1 MKAIIILGCEGREDN
16 NFKFCNGVE
25 NNLIDL
31 EEISFNDN
39 YDILMEYMDKIVKV
53 FDSPCCKSNIISNAL
68 YKIYELNFFDDVKY
82 KYISHFYRM
91 HERCGLVMK
100 AKFK

>member
-1 MKAIIILGCEGREDN
+1 MKTIIILGCEGREDN

-25 NNLIDL
+25 NILIDL
-31 EEISFNDN
+31 EETMFDDS
-39 YDILMEYMDKIVKV
+39 YDALLEYMDKVVKI
-53 FDSPCCKSNIISNAL
+53 FDAPCCKSNIVSNAL
-68 YKIYELNFFDDVKY
+68 YKMYELSFFDDVRY

-91 HERCGLVMK
+91 HERCGLIMK